1 MDHTF
6 GESGPLLCT
15 SIRAGRRMAEEPA
28 SGANAA
34 MDAPVGPS
42 HRVAVAAGLLAEE
55 GTVVQCVIVDFSA
68 TAALPFS
75 PMIGGL
81 EPGTLVGF
89 DPASPDLSP
98 APKHLRSEWLFSLQ
112 RRRQRLLPRRSANS
126 SRWGYRFRAA
136 TATAKAERVTKP

>member
-1 MDHTF
+1 M
-6 GESGPLLCT
+6 CT

-68 TAALPFS
+68 TAALRFS
-75 PMIGGL
+75 PMIRGL

-98 APKHLRSEWLFSLQ
+98 APKHLRSEWLFTLQ
-112 RRRQRLLPRRSANS
+112 RRRQRLLPRRSAKS